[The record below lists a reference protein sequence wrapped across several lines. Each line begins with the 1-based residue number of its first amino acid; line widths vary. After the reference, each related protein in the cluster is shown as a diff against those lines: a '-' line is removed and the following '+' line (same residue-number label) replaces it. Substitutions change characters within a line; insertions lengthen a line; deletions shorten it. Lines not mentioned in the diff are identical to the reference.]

1 MSGANDEVFAE
12 MVDVSGKAPVATLA
26 LRKKAVIGEQYDSD
40 LDKFVKDIM
49 KT

>member
-1 MSGANDEVFAE
+1 MAE
-12 MVDVSGKAPVATLA
+12 VSGKTPVATLA
-26 LRKKAVIGEQYDSD
+26 LRKKTVISEQYDSD